1 MYIGLLHFHSL
12 VRWILLLLM
21 VVSVVKAFGGQKSGI
36 AYTDSDRKRTMFTMI
51 FGHIQLVMGLVL
63 YMVSPAVQAATADMG
78 AAMKDPI
85 LRFWAV
91 EHVMMMVIAI
101 VLLTIGNIKSKKAS
115 TDAAKFKTVAIWY
128 GIALVLVLV
137 TIPWPLRAVGAGRGW
152 F

>member
-21 VVSVVKAFGGQKSGI
+21 IVSVIKAFGGKKSGI
-36 AYTDSDRKRTMFTMI
+36 AYADGDRKRTMFTMI

-63 YMVSPAVQAATADMG
+63 YMVSPAVQTATANM
-78 AAMKDPI
+78 ASAMKDSV
-85 LRFWAV
+85 LRYWAV
-91 EHVMMMVIAI
+91 EHVLMMVIAI

-115 TDAAKFKTVAIWY
+115 TDATKFKAVAVWY
-128 GIALVLVLV
+128 GIALVVVLV
-137 TIPWPLRAVGAGRGW
+137 SIPWPFRAIGAGRGW